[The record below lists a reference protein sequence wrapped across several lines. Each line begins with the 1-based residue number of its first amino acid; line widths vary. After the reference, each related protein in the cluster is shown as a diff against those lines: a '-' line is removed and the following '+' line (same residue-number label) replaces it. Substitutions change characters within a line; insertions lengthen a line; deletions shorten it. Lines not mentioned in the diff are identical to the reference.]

1 MVVVAVD
8 HTQVLKM
15 VFQEDLVEA
24 VLGIVVLL
32 VQQLELHQV
41 LQILFPQIADGA
53 TRVVLLI
60 LVLTQVKVVVVEVVQ
75 ELLDP
80 IGLVLVLAVLV
91 VVDNRSQF
99 LDLL

>member
-8 HTQVLKM
+8 HTQLLKM
-15 VFQEDLVEA
+15 VFQVDLVEDL
-24 VLGIVVLL
+24 LGLVVLL
-32 VQQLELHQV
+32 VQQPELHQV
-41 LQILFPQIADGA
+41 LQILLPQIADGA

-60 LVLTQVKVVVVEVVQ
+60 LVLTQVKVVLAEVVQ

>member
-8 HTQVLKM
+8 HTQLLKM
-15 VFQEDLVEA
+15 VFQVDLVEA
-24 VLGIVVLL
+24 VLGMVVLL
-32 VQQLELHQV
+32 VQQPELHQV
-41 LQILFPQIADGA
+41 LQILLPQIADGA

-60 LVLTQVKVVVVEVVQ
+60 LVLTQVKVVMAEVVQ

>member
-1 MVVVAVD
+1 MVAVVVD

-24 VLGIVVLL
+24 VLGLQALL
-32 VQQLELHQV
+32 DLQLELHQV
-41 LQILFPQIADGA
+41 LQMLLLQIADGV
-53 TRVVLLI
+53 TRVVLLPDQ
-60 LVLTQVKVVVVEVVQ
+60 VLSRVLLVEVAQ
-75 ELLDP
+75 ELLDLLM
-80 IGLVLVLAVLV
+80 LVQVLAVLV